1 MKRRSFDE
9 SDLIRLRLRR
19 LDRVTDS
26 RLLIEKLFTI
36 APLLPFA
43 LFFMAGIWLVDI
55 AAIRPWFGTILG
67 GTVVLSGILFA
78 FSFNSTIS
86 RQLTL
91 SLTAACLIFLAAG
104 MMRYYSM
111 LYISPNHISRC
122 LLSNRQLATLK
133 GVVISPVTE
142 APQSSSIPW
151 LETQSSFYL
160 KTRFILSDGRWI
172 PVSGT
177 VRVQAGETLP
187 EIRPGNTVLIYC
199 WLSRFQPPPNPGQ
212 FDLKH
217 YMARKG
223 VYTAASVSIREGVE
237 IIDPAASWIYTLR
250 SMLYSFCEDSLLDDG
265 LPDRDVRSMA
275 AALLLGHREA
285 LKPQIMA
292 AFQKTNLAHYIS
304 LSGQNVGILA
314 GSLWILLRTAG
325 LPKRPRALLC
335 IVLILI
341 YALVV
346 PSMPAI
352 NRAVFLS
359 CFIFSSFLLR
369 RRSRPINT
377 LALSAIVL
385 LLIRPSELFSMGWQ
399 LSFLSVLGILVLYEP
414 VVFYLRSWFF
424 YPVIFLLRR
433 RFSPVQS
440 VLHGLVDLTA
450 VGVAAWLA
458 IAGLLLYYFG
468 SINPMSPIWTVLVFP
483 FVLVLLYAGYI
494 KLLIAKL
501 LPTTAAFLSL
511 LIHYAAR
518 GFEECVLLLSKVD
531 MFRIVSRPPPFY
543 IIVLIYLSLL
553 SLFFLPVIFRRIRL
567 AIYLICVCLFLQPLT
582 VQAFDFLTKNPFE
595 LTCLSVGHGQSI
607 VLSSPHGENIL
618 FDAGS
623 ITSGAITQ
631 KIIVPFLQQQGIS
644 SLDAVYLSHGDLDH
658 INGLSDLAAFVRIQ
672 KLSANCNFLRAAKEA
687 SMEQKLCHNLEQLD
701 VFPEP
706 VKEVVSQEG
715 IRIQS
720 IWPTRQAMDESVVS
734 DNDASEVLLVEYKSR
749 KILLCGDIELYAQ
762 RMILSLYSDLR
773 VDVLVLPH
781 HGSAVNLDERFVEH
795 FEPRFVIASGALN
808 RTSNAW
814 HPSEASTIKAFYT
827 GLDGAVTIKIKADGT
842 LSAAGFLSPK

>member
-1 MKRRSFDE
+1 
-9 SDLIRLRLRR
+9 
-19 LDRVTDS
+19 
-26 RLLIEKLFTI
+26 
-36 APLLPFA
+36 
-43 LFFMAGIWLVDI
+43 MAGIWLVDI

-78 FSFNSTIS
+78 FSFNSPIS

-172 PVSGT
+172 PGSGT

-292 AFQKTNLAHYIS
+292 AFQKTNRLTIS
-304 LSGQNVGILA
+304 AFRAKMSAFWPVPCGFSFELQAFQKAACFAVYRFDLD
-314 GSLWILLRTAG
+314 LRSRRTINARHKPGG
-325 LPKRPRALLC
+325 L
-335 IVLILI
+335 
-341 YALVV
+341 
-346 PSMPAI
+346 
-352 NRAVFLS
+352 LS

-399 LSFLSVLGILVLYEP
+399 LSFLSVLGILVLYER
-414 VVFYLRSWFF
+414 L
-424 YPVIFLLRR
+424 
-433 RFSPVQS
+433 FS
-440 VLHGLVDLTA
+440 T
-450 VGVAAWLA
+450 
-458 IAGLLLYYFG
+458 
-468 SINPMSPIWTVLVFP
+468 
-483 FVLVLLYAGYI
+483 
-494 KLLIAKL
+494 
-501 LPTTAAFLSL
+501 
-511 LIHYAAR
+511 
-518 GFEECVLLLSKVD
+518 
-531 MFRIVSRPPPFY
+531 
-543 IIVLIYLSLL
+543 
-553 SLFFLPVIFRRIRL
+553 
-567 AIYLICVCLFLQPLT
+567 
-582 VQAFDFLTKNPFE
+582 
-595 LTCLSVGHGQSI
+595 
-607 VLSSPHGENIL
+607 
-618 FDAGS
+618 
-623 ITSGAITQ
+623 
-631 KIIVPFLQQQGIS
+631 
-644 SLDAVYLSHGDLDH
+644 
-658 INGLSDLAAFVRIQ
+658 
-672 KLSANCNFLRAAKEA
+672 
-687 SMEQKLCHNLEQLD
+687 
-701 VFPEP
+701 
-706 VKEVVSQEG
+706 
-715 IRIQS
+715 
-720 IWPTRQAMDESVVS
+720 
-734 DNDASEVLLVEYKSR
+734 
-749 KILLCGDIELYAQ
+749 
-762 RMILSLYSDLR
+762 
-773 VDVLVLPH
+773 
-781 HGSAVNLDERFVEH
+781 
-795 FEPRFVIASGALN
+795 
-808 RTSNAW
+808 
-814 HPSEASTIKAFYT
+814 
-827 GLDGAVTIKIKADGT
+827 
-842 LSAAGFLSPK
+842 

>member
-1 MKRRSFDE
+1 
-9 SDLIRLRLRR
+9 
-19 LDRVTDS
+19 
-26 RLLIEKLFTI
+26 
-36 APLLPFA
+36 
-43 LFFMAGIWLVDI
+43 
-55 AAIRPWFGTILG
+55 
-67 GTVVLSGILFA
+67 
-78 FSFNSTIS
+78 
-86 RQLTL
+86 
-91 SLTAACLIFLAAG
+91 
-104 MMRYYSM
+104 
-111 LYISPNHISRC
+111 
-122 LLSNRQLATLK
+122 LATLK
-133 GVVISPVTE
+133 GIVISPVAE
-142 APQSSSIPW
+142 ASQSASIPW

-160 KTRFILSDGRWI
+160 KTRFILSEGQWI

-177 VRVQAGETLP
+177 VRVQVGETLP
-187 EIRPGNTVLIYC
+187 EVRPGNTVLIYC

-212 FDLKH
+212 FNLKH

-223 VYTAASVSIREGVE
+223 VYAAASVPIREGVE

-250 SMLYSFCEDSLLDDG
+250 SWLYSFCEDCLLDDG
-265 LPDRDVRSMA
+265 LPDRDVRSLS
-275 AALLLGHREA
+275 AALLLGHRET
-285 LKPQIMA
+285 LKPEIMA

-341 YALVV
+341 YALIV

-385 LLIRPSELFSMGWQ
+385 LLIQPSELFSMGWQ

-414 VVFYLRSWFF
+414 VVFCLRSCFF
-424 YPVIFLLRR
+424 YPVVFLLRR
-433 RFSPVQS
+433 RFPPAQS

-483 FVLVLLYAGYI
+483 FVLILLYAGYL

-501 LPTTAAFLSL
+501 LPTVAAFLSL

-518 GFEECVLLLSKVD
+518 GFEESVLLLSKID
-531 MFRIVSRPPPFY
+531 FCQIISRPPPFY
-543 IIVLIYLSLL
+543 IVALIYLSLL
-553 SLFFLPVIFRRIRL
+553 SLLFLPFAFSRIRWTLYL
-567 AIYLICVCLFLQPLT
+567 ACVCFFLQPIIAQEAASLMRKP
-582 VQAFDFLTKNPFE
+582 LE
-595 LTCLSVGHGQSI
+595 LNCLSVGHGQAI
-607 VLSSPHGENIL
+607 VLSSPHHENIL

-623 ITSGAITQ
+623 ISSGAIAQ
-631 KIIVPFLQQQGIS
+631 KTIVPFLQQRGIS
-644 SLDAVYLSHGDLDH
+644 SLEAVYLSHGDLDH
-658 INGLSDLAAFVRIQ
+658 LNGLSDLAAFVRIQ
-672 KLSANCNFLRAAKEA
+672 KLYANCEFLRAAKA
-687 SMEQKLCHNLEQLD
+687 AAMEQEVCNNLQLLY

-706 VKEVVSQEG
+706 VKDYVSKEG
-715 IRIQS
+715 IRIYS
-720 IWPTRQAMDESVVS
+720 IWPTQQAMDESNVS
-734 DNDASEVLLVEYKSR
+734 DNDASEVLVVEYEGR

-762 RMILSLYSDLR
+762 QMILSLYPDLR

-781 HGSAVNLDERFVEH
+781 HGSTVNLDERFVEH
-795 FEPRFVIASGALN
+795 FEPRFVIASGSLN
-808 RTSNAW
+808 RTPNAW
-814 HPSEASTIKAFYT
+814 HPSEASAIKAFYT
-827 GLDGAVTIKIKADGT
+827 GLDGTVTIKIKADGT
-842 LSAAGFLSPK
+842 LSAAGFLSSK